1 VKALVTR
8 PREDAA
14 GFAAELARRGI
25 EPVIEPLLTI
35 RLRPAELELGD
46 VQALLFTSANGVRA
60 FAASSRRRDLRAL
73 AVGDAT
79 AEEARRHGFARVES
93 AEADVGSLA
102 SLAIARLSPG
112 GGVLLHPAGT
122 SVAGDLAASLAPAGF
137 SVRRAVLYDAEPAGA
152 LSPGVAGAL
161 RQGEIAA
168 AFFFSPRTAVTFVSL
183 ATAEAPKAAAA
194 MTAYCLSPTVARAV
208 EKLGWGALRVA
219 AAPRQAEL
227 LAALD
232 VIVAGHGADAGSS
245 VRGRK
250 KLERR

>member
-35 RLRPAELELGD
+35 RLRPAELALGD

-60 FAASSRRRDLRAL
+60 FVASSRRRDLPAL

-79 AEEARRHGFARVES
+79 AEEARRHGFVRVES
-93 AEADVGSLA
+93 AEGDVGSLA
-102 SLAIARLSPG
+102 RLVVERLSPG
-112 GGVLLHPAGT
+112 GGALLHPAGT
-122 SVAGDLAASLAPAGF
+122 SVAGDVVASLAPAGF
-137 SVRRAVLYDAEPAGA
+137 TVRRAVLYEAEPAGA
-152 LSPGVAGAL
+152 FSPAVAAAL
-161 RQGEIAA
+161 RGGEIAA
-168 AFFFSPRTAVTFVSL
+168 AFFFSPRTAATFVSL
-183 ATAEAPKAAAA
+183 AAAEAPEAAAA
-194 MTAYCLSPTVARAV
+194 MTAYCLSAAVARAV
-208 EKLGWGALRVA
+208 EKLGWGAVRVA

-232 VIVAGHGADAGSS
+232 VVIAGRGAGADAAFCG
-245 VRGRK
+245 GK
-250 KLERR
+250 

>member
-1 VKALVTR
+1 MKALVTR
-8 PREDAA
+8 PRQDAA

-35 RLRPAELELGD
+35 RLHPAELELGD
-46 VQALLFTSANGVRA
+46 VQALLFTSANGVRG
-60 FAASSRRRDLRAL
+60 FAASSGRRDLPAL

-79 AEEARRHGFARVES
+79 AGEARRHGFARVES
-93 AEADVGSLA
+93 AAADVASLA
-102 SLAIARLSPG
+102 RLAIARLSPG
-112 GGVLLHPAGT
+112 AGVLLHPAGT

-152 LSPGVAGAL
+152 LSPGVVAAL
-161 RQGEIAA
+161 RQGDIAA
-168 AFFFSPRTAVTFVSL
+168 AFFFSPRTAMTFVSL
-183 ATAEAPKAAAA
+183 AAAEAPEAAAA
-194 MTAYCLSPTVARAV
+194 MTAYCLSPAVARAV
-208 EKLGWGALRVA
+208 ETLGWRALRVA

-232 VIVAGHGADAGSS
+232 VAGDGADAGSS
-245 VRGRK
+245 VGCRK